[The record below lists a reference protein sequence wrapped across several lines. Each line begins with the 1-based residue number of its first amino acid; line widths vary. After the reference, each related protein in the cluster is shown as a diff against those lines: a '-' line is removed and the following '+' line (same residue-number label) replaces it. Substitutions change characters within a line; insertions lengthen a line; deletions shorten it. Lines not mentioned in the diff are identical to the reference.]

1 MTKANLI
8 LVGFMGTGKSATGRR
23 LAARLHREFV
33 DMDAAIEAR
42 EGRAISDIFTQDGE
56 PAFRRLERALVREL
70 SAREDLVIA
79 AGGGVVLDPENIR
92 DFERTGVVVCLTAQ
106 PEELLRRLSGARHR
120 PLLEQGDKEQRLR
133 LLLEQRRPLYD
144 AIAHQVDTTRL
155 APDEV
160 ARRVLEIFSTSS

>member
-79 AGGGVVLDPENIR
+79 AGLAGFAAYHCEGTN
-92 DFERTGVVVCLTAQ
+92 
-106 PEELLRRLSGARHR
+106 
-120 PLLEQGDKEQRLR
+120 
-133 LLLEQRRPLYD
+133 
-144 AIAHQVDTTRL
+144 TTRH
-155 APDEV
+155 
-160 ARRVLEIFSTSS
+160 